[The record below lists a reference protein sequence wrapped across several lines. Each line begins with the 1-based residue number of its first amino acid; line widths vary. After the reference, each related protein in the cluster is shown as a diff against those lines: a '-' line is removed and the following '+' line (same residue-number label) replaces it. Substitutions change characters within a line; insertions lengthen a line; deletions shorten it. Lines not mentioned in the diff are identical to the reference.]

1 MPVGAGKTEVFLH
14 GLSADLLVCVVVLEG
29 ERILRTRTFEGD
41 RGDFRKKFVAHN
53 DVEILNGEIADS
65 SRNVE
70 DNMTFLASKR
80 QTQAETSH
88 FLLMKI
94 LPLSIL
100 TALSTTL
107 LVPANALELH
117 PLFSDNA
124 VLQQNLPVPVWGK
137 AKAGA
142 AVTVEF
148 VGQKISAKADENGR
162 WMTTLAPLVANDE
175 ASELKVTS
183 GEESITRS
191 NILVGEVWVAS
202 GQSNMA
208 QSVSRTFQA
217 EATKKAAA
225 EGAFKNVR
233 LFRVPVAGADEPAD
247 TVNAS
252 WSESDPAS
260 VDRFSAVG
268 FFFGAKLSRDRSVPV
283 GIIQSANGGT
293 NAYSWINSET
303 LANDPAAEET
313 RKYYATA
320 LKSHPA
326 ARAKYEKAIAA
337 WREEAKTARAEGKE
351 FTKRAPR
358 PPQGPD
364 NPKRPSGHYNAMI
377 APLQPYAIRGAIWY
391 QGEANSRMPFYP
403 GYRDLMFALVEDWR
417 ADWAAAS
424 GKEIERRDFPFYLV
438 QLPNFAGG
446 SPEGWPGIREQ
457 MLRFWQEGNNTGMVV
472 AIDKGEADD
481 IHPRDK
487 QPVGERLARFARA
500 NAYGEDIVF
509 SGPIYKS
516 VRIEGNAAHLTFHH
530 VGGGLTSLDGE
541 PLRHFEIAGA
551 DQKFHP
557 AEAKVSGDEL
567 IVQSENVPEPRAVRY
582 AWKSNPEQINFGNK
596 EGLPASPF
604 RTDSW

>member
-1 MPVGAGKTEVFLH
+1 M
-14 GLSADLLVCVVVLEG
+14 
-29 ERILRTRTFEGD
+29 
-41 RGDFRKKFVAHN
+41 
-53 DVEILNGEIADS
+53 NGEIADS
-65 SRNVE
+65 SRNVD
-70 DNMTFLASKR
+70 DNVTFLALMR

-88 FLLMKI
+88 FAVMKI

-100 TALSTTL
+100 VALSTAL
-107 LVPANALELH
+107 LLPASALELH
-117 PLFSDNA
+117 PLFSENA
-124 VLQQNLPVPVWGK
+124 VLQQDLPVPVWGK
-137 AKAGA
+137 AEAGMS
-142 AVTVEF
+142 VTVEF
-148 VGQKISAKADENGR
+148 AGQKVTAKADENER
-162 WMTTLAPLVANDE
+162 WMAILAPLVARGE
-175 ASELKVTS
+175 ASELKVIA
-183 GEESITRS
+183 GEKSITLS
-191 NILVGEVWVAS
+191 NIHIGEVWVAS

-225 EGAFKNVR
+225 EGAFKNIR
-233 LFRVPVAGADEPAD
+233 LFRVPVEGADEPAD
-247 TVNAS
+247 TVKAS
-252 WSESDPAS
+252 WSEADPAS

-268 FFFGAKLSRDRSVPV
+268 FFFAAKLSQDRSVPV
-283 GIIQSANGGT
+283 GVIQSANGGT
-293 NAYSWINSET
+293 NAYSWINSDT

-313 RKYYATA
+313 RKYYAAA
-320 LKSHPA
+320 LKSHPVA
-326 ARAKYEKAIAA
+326 HAKYEKAIDA
-337 WREEAKTARAEGKE
+337 WREAAKTAKAEGKE
-351 FTKRAPR
+351 FTKRSPR
-358 PPQGPD
+358 PPQGPN
-364 NPKRPSGHYNAMI
+364 NPKRPAGHYNAMI
-377 APLQPYAIRGAIWY
+377 APLQPYAIRGTIWY
-391 QGEANSRMPFYP
+391 QGEANSRVPFYP

-446 SPEGWPGIREQ
+446 SPEGWPGVREQ
-457 MLRFWQEGNNTGMVV
+457 MLRFWQEGKNTGMVV

-509 SGPIYKS
+509 SGPIYQS
-516 VRIEGNAAHLTFHH
+516 VRIEGAAAHLRFDH
-530 VGGGLTSLDGE
+530 VGGGLTSFDDE

-557 AEAKVSGDEL
+557 AEARISGGEL
-567 IVQSENVPEPRAVRY
+567 IVQSENVPGPRAVRY
-582 AWKSNPEQINFGNK
+582 AWKSNPEKINFGNK